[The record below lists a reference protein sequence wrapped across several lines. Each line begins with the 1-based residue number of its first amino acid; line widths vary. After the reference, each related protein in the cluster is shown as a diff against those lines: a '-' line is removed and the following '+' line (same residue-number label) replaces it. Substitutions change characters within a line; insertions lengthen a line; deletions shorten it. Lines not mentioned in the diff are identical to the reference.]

1 MNADKNLYE
10 LDQALLPFKKMAMF
24 ESVDLV
30 SPESHSPDGDTPLH
44 AAAMEGR
51 VDWITSLLPFVS
63 DIDVRGDLGNTP
75 LHCAV
80 LWGHV
85 EVVRLLLKYGAN
97 IHTQNDYGDT
107 PAEIMRARG
116 APEIGPWP

>member
-1 MNADKNLYE
+1 MNADKNLSE
-10 LDQALLPFKKMAMF
+10 LDQALLPFKGMAMF

-30 SPESHSPDGDTPLH
+30 SPESHSLDGDTPLH

-51 VDWITSLLPFVS
+51 GDWITSLLPFVS
-63 DIDVRGDLGNTP
+63 DIDVKGDLGNTP

-85 EVVRLLLKYGAN
+85 EVVRLLLKCGAN
-97 IHTQNDYGDT
+97 IRAQNDYGDT
-107 PAEIMRARG
+107 PEEMMRARG
-116 APEIGPWP
+116 VPEIGSWP